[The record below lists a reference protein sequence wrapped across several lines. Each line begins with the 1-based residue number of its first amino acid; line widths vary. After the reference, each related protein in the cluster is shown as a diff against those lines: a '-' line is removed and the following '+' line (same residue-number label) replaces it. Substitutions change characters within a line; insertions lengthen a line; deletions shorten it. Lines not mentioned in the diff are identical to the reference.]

1 MAKQQ
6 PKNRNSLNIFLNN
19 YFNLIIVVV
28 WIFVLFLA
36 YLFILG
42 PKFRS
47 TTAAIQANL
56 DQQQKIYLDQQKKLY
71 NLKAISDLYKK
82 ISPANLQKFNGVLP
96 DDYVKEKLF
105 GEIDETVSQGGFLVS
120 SIDVSKDNE
129 VGFTEEVVVAAAAAG
144 EGVKGP
150 VVSSRVGKINVILGI
165 KAVDYPGF
173 KSLLQLFESNLRL
186 FDVTQVSFAPS
197 ENSAQ
202 FTLTTYY
209 YRQK

>member
-1 MAKQQ
+1 MAKTVT
-6 PKNRNSLNIFLNN
+6 KNRNSLNLFLNN

-47 TTAAIQANL
+47 TMSAIQANI

-71 NLKAISDLYKK
+71 NLQAMAELYKK
-82 ISPANLQKFNGVLP
+82 ISPADLQKFNGVLP

-105 GEIDETVSQGGFLVS
+105 GEIDETISQGGFLVS
-120 SIDVSKDNE
+120 SIDVAKDNE
-129 VGFTEEVVVAAAAAG
+129 AGFVEETTLAAATSETKKSAAD
-144 EGVKGP
+144 
-150 VVSSRVGKINVILGI
+150 SRVGKINVILNI
-165 KAVDYPGF
+165 KAVDYAGF

-186 FDVTQVSFAPS
+186 FDVTQVNFSPDG
-197 ENSAQ
+197 NSAQ